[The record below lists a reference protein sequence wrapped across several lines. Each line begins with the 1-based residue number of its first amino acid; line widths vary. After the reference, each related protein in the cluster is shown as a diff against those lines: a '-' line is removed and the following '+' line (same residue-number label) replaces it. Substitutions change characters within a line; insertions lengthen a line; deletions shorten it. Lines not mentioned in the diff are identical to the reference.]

1 MKIETREAVRERSPF
16 TVRKEAGKRYIEGYF
31 ARFDDLYD
39 MGWGVT
45 ETIDP
50 HAFDRSIKDG
60 DDVRVLVNHDTTK
73 VLGRTAAGTATL
85 RVDNVGLWAS
95 VEINE
100 ADTDATNE
108 AARME
113 RGDVTGASFGF
124 EIRNIEREYDQS
136 KGTIHRILKDLRLFE
151 VSVCT
156 FPAYQKTA
164 VGVREEDRAAVSEE
178 NRTWR
183 ADRENRLKKLKKED

>member
-95 VEINE
+95 AEINE

>member
-1 MKIETREAVRERSPF
+1 MRIETREAVRERSPF

-73 VLGRTAAGTATL
+73 VLGRTAAGTAKL
-85 RVDNVGLWAS
+85 RVDDVGLWAS

-164 VGVREEDRAAVSEE
+164 VGVREEDRAAASEE

-183 ADRENRLKKLKKED
+183 AERQNRLKKLKKED

>member
-1 MKIETREAVRERSPF
+1 MRIETREAVRERSPF
-16 TVRKEAGKRYIEGYF
+16 TVHKEAGKRYIEGYF

-39 MGWGVT
+39 MGLGVT

-73 VLGRTAAGTATL
+73 VLGRTASGTATL

-95 VEINE
+95 AEINE

-124 EIRNIEREYDQS
+124 EIRDIEREYDQS

-164 VGVREEDRAAVSEE
+164 VGVREENRAAASEE

-183 ADRENRLKKLKKED
+183 AERQNRLKKLKKED

>member
-1 MKIETREAVRERSPF
+1 MRIETREAVRERSPF

-73 VLGRTAAGTATL
+73 VLGRTASGTATI
-85 RVDNVGLWAS
+85 RVDDVGLWAS
-95 VEINE
+95 AEINE

-124 EIRNIEREYDQS
+124 EIRDIEREYDQS
-136 KGTIHRILKDLRLFE
+136 KGTIHRILKDVRLFE

-164 VGVREEDRAAVSEE
+164 VGVREENRAAASEE

>member
-1 MKIETREAVRERSPF
+1 MRIETREAVRERSPF
-16 TVRKEAGKRYIEGYF
+16 TVREEGGEIYVEGYF
-31 ARFDDLYD
+31 ARFDDVYD

-45 ETIDP
+45 ETIDR
-50 HAFDRSIKDG
+50 HAFDKTIG

-73 VLGRTAAGTATL
+73 VLGRTAAGTASL
-85 RVDNVGLWAS
+85 RADDTGLWAS
-95 VEINE
+95 CRINPE
-100 ADTDATNE
+100 DTDAMNE
-108 AARME
+108 VARMR

-124 EIRNIEREYDQS
+124 EIRDIEREYDQS
-136 KGTIHRILKDLRLFE
+136 KGTIHRILRDVKLFE

-164 VGVREEDRAAVSEE
+164 VGVRAENGSAASEE

>member
-1 MKIETREAVRERSPF
+1 MRIETREAVRERSPF

-73 VLGRTAAGTATL
+73 VLGRTASGTATL

-95 VEINE
+95 AEINE

-124 EIRNIEREYDQS
+124 EIRDIEREYDQS

-156 FPAYQKTA
+156 FPAYQKTE
-164 VGVREEDRAAVSEE
+164 VGVREENRAAASEE

-183 ADRENRLKKLKKED
+183 AERQNRLKKLKKED

>member
-1 MKIETREAVRERSPF
+1 MRIETREAVRERSPF

-85 RVDNVGLWAS
+85 RVDNVGLWVSA
-95 VEINE
+95 EINE

-164 VGVREEDRAAVSEE
+164 VGVREENRAAASEE

-183 ADRENRLKKLKKED
+183 AERQNRLKKLKKED